1 MTTMFVGLVL
11 TTCKEKMMDD
21 RMKDEILGML
31 IISGIGALIG
41 AMLAFAI

>member
-1 MTTMFVGLVL
+1 
-11 TTCKEKMMDD
+11 MDD